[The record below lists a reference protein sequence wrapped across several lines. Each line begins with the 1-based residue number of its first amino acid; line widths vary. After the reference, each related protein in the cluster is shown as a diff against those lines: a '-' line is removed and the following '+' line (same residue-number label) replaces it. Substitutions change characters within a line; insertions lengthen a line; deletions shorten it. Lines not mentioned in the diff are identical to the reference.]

1 MRVCIFLVASVAQGY
16 PTEQKH
22 VGRVA
27 SVTADPL
34 FVVVKA
40 ALRWFVEILGAAS
53 PFRVE

>member
-27 SVTADPL
+27 SVTADPR
-34 FVVVKA
+34 FVVVLF
-40 ALRWFVEILGAAS
+40 ALRWSVEILGAVP